1 MENNEKQLQWWNS
14 LSVTQQKEWLSI
26 FVDNLKVENVNQN
39 KMYTSNSKYWNNG
52 NIKLYN
58 NILDNNTL
66 DNKQNIDLNKRIR
79 LDIELLKLKN
89 SEIKNS
95 EIKKSQS
102 DSNFYPSIGYP
113 EYPELLQS
121 VSDDILYEVYN
132 R

>member
-14 LSVTQQKEWLSI
+14 LSVTQQKKWLSI

-102 DSNFYPSIGYP
+102 DSNFYPSIGCP